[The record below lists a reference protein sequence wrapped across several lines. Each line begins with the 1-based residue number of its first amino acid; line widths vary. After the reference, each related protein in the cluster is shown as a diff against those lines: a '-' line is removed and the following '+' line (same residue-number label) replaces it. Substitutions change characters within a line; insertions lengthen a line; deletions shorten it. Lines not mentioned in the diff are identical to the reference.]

1 MSGWFIGLDTS
12 NYMTS
17 TAAYSCEKEM
27 LWKRKLLPVAAG
39 QTGLRQSDAVFS
51 HIKQIPALL
60 EELLPQV
67 KGEVRGVAVSDRPR
81 DAEGSYMP
89 CFLVGETVA
98 RSLAAG
104 FGVPLYRVSHQT
116 GHILAA
122 LYSADLLAWREQ
134 RFLAFHV
141 SGGTT
146 EAVMVSPDEK
156 RALRADCVADSL
168 DLKAGQAIDRV
179 GVMLGLAF
187 PAGPALAALAEKSS
201 RSFKIRPYIRD
212 CCCSLSGIEN
222 QAQNMLRRGEPA
234 EDIARFTIQSVGAAL
249 DGMTAALLEKYGN
262 LPLLYAGGVMANT
275 ELRQAL
281 GEKYGAR
288 FATPALSGDNAC
300 GVAVGGAILSGEE
313 SACRL

>member
-1 MSGWFIGLDTS
+1 MSGWFLGLDTS

-17 TAAYSCEKEM
+17 AAAYSREGGM
-27 LWKRKLLPVAAG
+27 LWERKLLPVAAG

-51 HIKQIPALL
+51 HIKQIPELL
-60 EELLPQV
+60 EKLLPQL
-67 KGEVRGVAVSDRPR
+67 GGNICGVTVSDRPR

-98 RSLAAG
+98 WSLAAA
-104 FGVPLYRVSHQT
+104 FGVPLRRVSHQT

-122 LYSADLLAWREQ
+122 LYSAGILDWRER

-146 EAVMVSPDEK
+146 EAVLVEPDAE
-156 RALRADCVADSL
+156 RVLRAECVAGSL

-179 GVMLGLAF
+179 GVMLGMDF
-187 PAGPALAALAEKSS
+187 PAGPALAALAERSS
-201 RSFKIRPYIRD
+201 RKFKIRPYIRGCD
-212 CCCSLSGIEN
+212 CSLSGIEN
-222 QAQNMLRRGEPA
+222 QAQNMLRRGEPE

-249 DGMTAALLEKYGN
+249 DGMTSALLDKYGA

-275 ELRQAL
+275 ELRRML
-281 GEKYGAR
+281 GEKYDAR

-313 SACRL
+313 PVCPL